1 MPCER
6 AATCSPTVWPS
17 KGTDNGDKGTDNGDK
32 GTNNGDKGTDNGDK
46 GTDNGDKGTDNAR
59 AATCSPTVWPRSA
72 ASSDESTARMN
83 SFEVAAPGAGAAATL
98 SSASAAA
105 QSTYV

>member
-1 MPCER
+1 MPVHREESAGLRAEDPAQLQRFHAPCER
-6 AATCSPTVWPS
+6 ATHQQRTHA
-17 KGTDNGDKGTDNGDK
+17 G
-32 GTNNGDKGTDNGDK
+32 
-46 GTDNGDKGTDNAR
+46 AR

-105 QSTYV
+105 QSTYL